1 MNINIFNKLI
11 KEYFTLENLF
21 YKKIIEVNID
31 KEILF
36 LLESDNIKNKA
47 KNIYNKL
54 KSQNKNIIT
63 ILDKE
68 YPKVLLD
75 KISNIPFCIICDRK
89 INFNNKNIYIYFKDY
104 FSKYGIKVLNYFIKI
119 FSNNNCN
126 VFSEYKEKCLKIKY
140 ISISN
145 INEYNFKENCYIYI
159 SKLYMEI
166 FLKILDCLVIIEAKY
181 EEEAIKLVDTLL
193 QNNKDIYVVPSNIFN
208 KNSYFSNYLIKQGAD
223 ILLNKQDIKFIISR
237 KRIY

>member
-21 YKKIIEVNID
+21 YKKNIEVNID
-31 KEILF
+31 KEIVF

-54 KSQNKNIIT
+54 KLENKNIIT
-63 ILDKE
+63 ILDEE
-68 YPKVLLD
+68 YPKVLLNKNND
-75 KISNIPFCIICDRK
+75 IPFCIICDRK

-126 VFSEYKEKCLKIKY
+126 VFSKYKEKCLKIKY

-223 ILLNKQDIKFIISR
+223 ILLNKQDIKFIVSR

>member
-126 VFSEYKEKCLKIKY
+126 VFSKYKEKCLKIKY

-166 FLKILDCLVIIEAKY
+166 FLKILDCLVIVEAKY

>member
-21 YKKIIEVNID
+21 YKESIEVNID
-31 KEILF
+31 KEIVF

-104 FSKYGIKVLNYFIKI
+104 FSKYGLKVLNYFIKI

-126 VFSEYKEKCLKIKY
+126 VFSKYKEKCLKIKY

-145 INEYNFKENCYIYI
+145 IDEYNFKENCYIYI

>member
-126 VFSEYKEKCLKIKY
+126 VFSKYKEKCLKIKY

-166 FLKILDCLVIIEAKY
+166 FLKILNCLVIIEAKY